1 MFAAETTTLNE
12 LKAKL
17 EALKETRKTVE
28 IELASVVGR
37 RERLEAMEQDRD
49 LILESYATL
58 APEAL
63 VALSPKERC
72 KVYVILNLTVE
83 AFAGGSLRI
92 SGAFG
97 EETLVWEDGKMSRR
111 SDTQANLS
119 QLRFTLL
126 STDGRLE
133 AAFELGHNARGNFP
147 R

>member
-83 AFAGGSLRI
+83 AFAGGSFEDKRCVRRGDPGLGRRQNVKTFRH
-92 SGAFG
+92 SGKPFTAQIHAP
-97 EETLVWEDGKMSRR
+97 LYRR
-111 SDTQANLS
+111 
-119 QLRFTLL
+119 
-126 STDGRLE
+126 
-133 AAFELGHNARGNFP
+133 
-147 R
+147 